1 MAVPYREVG
10 AGSTR
15 TGGIEPMQIT
25 PKRFF
30 DFCATHVPLL
40 HAIAIKPGDISEAH
54 VRQLVR
60 TFSDTAT
67 EQPETTWQ
75 RLIELQVLVPLEEG
89 SSHYVMSQP
98 LLQLFNFLYN
108 DALPT
113 SPEIIQGYIAALE
126 SARKRLVI
134 GVEAGDAL
142 SVAMAANEV
151 DHTLRRMQDD
161 LDATHRAVLAEVARY
176 KADRTSVSVRERYLR
191 IVSLMDQYV
200 HPLVEIIR
208 VDGLLVGTLDGTDI
222 ALRAA
227 REQGVYVEL
236 GMVERNE
243 RQIRV
248 LRRRAIHT
256 LNESRKELQPLYEV
270 LRRSSAIAHGATL
283 ALGRLR
289 QMKLEDW
296 VTNYVVQADRT
307 SIECPPTD
315 AVLNRTLQAVISH
328 PPIPPPILSMTE
340 TGDTPPDY
348 VRLLWLNG
356 LSDSL
361 REDLPVKDLTGW
373 ITSNFPEK
381 STSDA
386 LLGLSRLLFDPSMD
400 VHFKPGKQKEYRT
413 RDGVLE
419 ATTISITKA

>member
-1 MAVPYREVG
+1 
-10 AGSTR
+10 
-15 TGGIEPMQIT
+15 MQIT

-30 DFCATHVPLL
+30 DFCANHVPLL
-40 HAIAIKPGDISEAH
+40 HAISQKPGDISEAQ
-54 VRQLVR
+54 VRQMIR
-60 TFSDTAT
+60 TFSDITT
-67 EQPETTWQ
+67 EQPQTTWE
-75 RLIELQVLVPLEEG
+75 RLTELQVIVPVEEG

-98 LLQLFNFLYN
+98 LLQLLSFLYN
-108 DALPT
+108 DAVPT
-113 SPEIIQGYIAALE
+113 SPEIIQGYIAAME
-126 SARKRLVI
+126 SARKRIAL

-142 SVAMAANEV
+142 SVAMATNEV

-191 IVSLMDQYV
+191 ILTLMDQYV

-208 VDGLLVGTLDGTDI
+208 VDGLLESTLTETDMV
-222 ALRAA
+222 LRAA

-248 LRRRAIHT
+248 MRRRAIHT
-256 LNESRKELQPLYEV
+256 LNESRKELQPLYDV

-296 VTNYVVQADRT
+296 VALYMTPTTNARVEV
-307 SIECPPTD
+307 PPTD
-315 AVLNRTLQAVISH
+315 EVLRRIIDEVVNH
-328 PPIPPPILSMTE
+328 PPIPPPLLNTAESA
-340 TGDTPPDY
+340 DTPPDY
-348 VRLLWLNG
+348 VRLLWLNA
-356 LSDSL
+356 LPDL
-361 REDLPVKDLTGW
+361 LKEELPVKDITNWL
-373 ITSNFPEK
+373 TSNFPEK

-386 LLGLSRLLFDPSMD
+386 LLGLSKLLFDPKLD
-400 VHFKPGKQKEYRT
+400 VEFRGGKMKQYRT

-419 ATTISITKA
+419 AATIAINKAVTSTKA